1 LQAALTGHLV
11 LATFHAG
18 SAAAALTRIA
28 DIIGQN
34 PLFISAIRLVMA
46 QRLIRRLDDASK
58 QAYAPSEGEWKQI
71 NDVLATLPE
80 GMAPPN
86 LEGLQLYKAGSS
98 ESNPYGYQ
106 GQLAIRE
113 QFTMSGPLQDVLV
126 NPKAVITTK
135 TLEDAARQS
144 GMRTMLQDGMLKV
157 LAGET
162 TLEEL
167 YRVVG

>member
-1 LQAALTGHLV
+1 
-11 LATFHAG
+11 
-18 SAAAALTRIA
+18 
-28 DIIGQN
+28 
-34 PLFISAIRLVMA
+34 
-46 QRLIRRLDDASK
+46 
-58 QAYAPSEGEWKQI
+58 
-71 NDVLATLPE
+71 
-80 GMAPPN
+80 
-86 LEGLQLYKAGSS
+86 
-98 ESNPYGYQ
+98 
-106 GQLAIRE
+106 
-113 QFTMSGPLQDVLV
+113 MSGPLQDVLV